1 MPPGS
6 SKRAAMEMSVGTI
19 VTIVLLMTVL
29 ILGLV
34 MIRTIFRGSIE
45 NIGAIDQAVKNEISK
60 LFSEDTSREVV
71 VYPTSRYIVIQKGED
86 NLGFGFS
93 IRNIGEDE
101 DTFTYDIS
109 AIDASCTIN
118 LDDADK
124 FITLGKSR
132 TSPGIR
138 LPPGTFMDNPIF
150 VRFSIPESAPPCKI
164 RYSLEISHIAGI
176 GGVYTTIDIDL
187 EVKSE

>member
-1 MPPGS
+1 MISGS

-45 NIGAIDQAVKNEISK
+45 NIEGIDQAVKSEISK

-71 VYPTSRYIVIQKGED
+71 VYPTSRYVIIQKGQD

-93 IRNIGEDE
+93 IRNVGEEE
-101 DTFTYDIS
+101 DVFTYDIS
-109 AIDASCTIN
+109 AVDASCNID
-118 LDDADK
+118 LESADDL
-124 FITLGKSR
+124 ITLGKTR
-132 TSPGIR
+132 GPPGIR
-138 LPPGTFMDNPIF
+138 LPPGSFMDNPIF
-150 VRFSIPESAPPCKI
+150 VRFSVPESAPPCKI
-164 RYSLEISHIAGI
+164 RYSLEISHTADGGGI
-176 GGVYTTIDIDL
+176 YTTIDVDL
-187 EVKSE
+187 EIKSE

>member
-1 MPPGS
+1 
-6 SKRAAMEMSVGTI
+6 MEMSVGTI

-45 NIGAIDQAVKNEISK
+45 NIEGIDQAVKSEISK
-60 LFSEDTSREVV
+60 LFSEDTSRQVV
-71 VYPTSRYIVIQKGED
+71 VYPTSRYVVIKKGQD

-93 IRNIGEDE
+93 IRNVGEEE
-101 DTFTYDIS
+101 DSFTYEIS
-109 AIDASCTIN
+109 AVDTSCNIDLSA
-118 LDDADK
+118 ADGL
-124 FITLGKSR
+124 ITLGKSR

-164 RYSLEISHIAGI
+164 RYALEISHTGGGGGI
-176 GGVYTTIDIDL
+176 YTNIDVDL
-187 EVKSE
+187 EIKSE